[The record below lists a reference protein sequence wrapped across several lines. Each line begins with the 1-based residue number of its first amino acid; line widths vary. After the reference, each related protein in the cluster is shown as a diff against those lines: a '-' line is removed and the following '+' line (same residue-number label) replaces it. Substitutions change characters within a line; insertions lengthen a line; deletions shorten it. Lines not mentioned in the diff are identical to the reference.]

1 MFELLAKI
9 NEATNLYWELLT
21 DGRVF
26 TLLCEGIEVTD
37 TKSGIKLS
45 DMPPKK
51 CETWLRIILVRL
63 IYRKGEAK

>member
-9 NEATNLYWELLT
+9 NEATDLYWELLT

-37 TKSGIKLS
+37 KKSGIKLS

-51 CETWLRIILVRL
+51 CEAWLRIILVRMMNQ
-63 IYRKGEAK
+63 KGEEK